1 MEFEDKVTRF
11 VELAAK
17 HGVKMLLVGGGAV
30 NFHGYQ
36 RHSADVDFW
45 IRADADNLERLRLT
59 LNELGYE
66 LEEFPKKVIQGEQNI
81 SVKVSPVQELELITA
96 FNPGKTFNRA
106 FADAVEVTIKGM
118 PLAKYRVL
126 SFDDLIES
134 KLRAMRPKD
143 LLDVQELKRRK
154 GE

>member
-11 VELAAK
+11 VELAGK
-17 HGVKMLLVGGGAV
+17 HGVRMLLVGGGAV

-45 IRADADNLERLRLT
+45 VRVDEENLNRLRLT

-66 LEEFPKKVIQGEQNI
+66 VDAFPKEIMGGEQNI
-81 SVKVSPVQELELITA
+81 SVKVSPIQELELITA
-96 FNPGKTFNRA
+96 FNPGKTFDEA
-106 FADAVEVTIKGM
+106 FADAVEVNIKGM
-118 PLAKYRVL
+118 PLVRYRVL

-154 GE
+154 G